1 MKFLPFL
8 LSAGFASLPL
18 SAAKIVVRTTNPQ
31 ALAPHCLS
39 ITPLVSYP
47 GAREDTKYEFRDYYV
62 IEQAESCTPPFLS
75 GAAVVSTASSGG
87 SVGPLVESPPPL
99 FAPAPDSS
107 WGGAYHPNDQW
118 FSLQWDR
125 SITRIDWAWNV
136 TRGSH
141 DVIVAILDTGVDTTH
156 PDLEANLSPGYN
168 LVDTSLTVQDGHG
181 HGTAVS
187 GVVAA
192 SIDNSICIAGISQS
206 SLMPVKV
213 VADNGYY
220 ENADLVRGILY
231 ARDHGARVIN
241 MSLGGDQD
249 TLIEQALDYAWKKGC
264 FICAAAGNFGADS
277 SLYPAAYGHVM
288 SVGYTNSQDERDPG
302 SHYGRNV
309 DIFAPGT
316 QILSTSL
323 GGGSSAFT
331 GSSLASPE
339 IAGLAALILSVNP
352 GYTNEQVADLIFES
366 ADSIETDVGRVPR
379 MSAGLFAS
387 SAPSVQRDTLK
398 FNYTSSKYTTY
409 TLTFYDAAGRK
420 VAESHG
426 STAEL
431 GRIDFKPSLSSGVYF
446 WVMRTP
452 YGSSAGKVCYF
463 K

>member
-1 MKFLPFL
+1 MKVWGFL
-8 LSAGFASLPL
+8 LLIGFAMLPL
-18 SAAKIVVRTTNPQ
+18 HAAKIVVKTTDPQ

-47 GAREDTKYEFRDYYV
+47 GAREDTRYEFRDYYV
-62 IEQAESCTPPFLS
+62 VEPVDSCDIPFLS
-75 GAAVVSTASSGG
+75 GAEVVSKKGSG
-87 SVGPLVESPPPL
+87 SVVPFIENSLPS

-107 WGGAYHPNDQW
+107 WGQAYHPNDEW
-118 FSLQWDR
+118 FSLQWDKDT
-125 SITRIDWAWNV
+125 TRVDWAWNV
-136 TRGSH
+136 TRGSSS
-141 DVIVAILDTGVDTTH
+141 VVVAILDTGADTTH
-156 PDLEANLSPGYN
+156 PDLRANLVPGCN
-168 LVDTSLTVQDGHG
+168 LVDTSATVQDGHG

-192 SIDNSICIAGISQS
+192 SIDNSIGIAGISQS

-249 TLIEQALDYAWKKGC
+249 TLIEQALAYAWEKGC
-264 FICAAAGNFGADS
+264 FICAAAGNWGQDS
-277 SLYPAAYGHVM
+277 SLYPAAYEHVM
-288 SVGYTNSQDERDPG
+288 SVGYTNSEDKRDPG

-316 QILSTSL
+316 QILSTSP
-323 GGGSSAFT
+323 GGGYSSFT

-339 IAGLAALILSVNP
+339 IAGLAALILSLYPEYSNR
-352 GYTNEQVADLIFES
+352 QVSDLILES
-366 ADSIETDVGRVPR
+366 ADTIDADIGRIPR

-387 SAPSVQRDTLK
+387 SASPVQKDTLR
-398 FNYTSSKYTTY
+398 FDYASSRPTSY
-409 TLTFYDAAGRK
+409 TLTFYDASGRK
-420 VAESHG
+420 VCTSQG
-426 STAEL
+426 FTAEM
-431 GRIDFKPSLSSGVYF
+431 GRIDYKPFLSSGVYF

-452 YGSSAGKVCYF
+452 YGSSTGKVCYF